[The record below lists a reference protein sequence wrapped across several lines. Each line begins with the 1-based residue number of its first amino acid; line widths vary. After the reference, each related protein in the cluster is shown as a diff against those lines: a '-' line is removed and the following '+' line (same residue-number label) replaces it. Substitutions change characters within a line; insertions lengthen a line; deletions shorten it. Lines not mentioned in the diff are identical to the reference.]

1 MMLVLCESKKAGA
14 NGGGGEGD
22 GKSKDK
28 FMKQG
33 QEYYDKAKTYASTT
47 TTESPVPKE
56 LQ

>member
-47 TTESPVPKE
+47 TENPVPKE

>member
-14 NGGGGEGD
+14 NGGRGEGD
-22 GKSKDK
+22 EKSRDK

-47 TTESPVPKE
+47 TENPVPKE